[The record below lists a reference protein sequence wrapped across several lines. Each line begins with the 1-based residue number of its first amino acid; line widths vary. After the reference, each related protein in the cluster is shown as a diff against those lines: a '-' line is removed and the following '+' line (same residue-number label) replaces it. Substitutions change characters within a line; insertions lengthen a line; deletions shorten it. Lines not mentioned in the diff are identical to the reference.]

1 LPWGKN
7 PDDNGYGREE
17 AMIITV
23 SNGQAIDTAKGLNAA
38 ERHILQKLLL
48 WETMAKTVEEFR
60 EKIGQALASGWNNSG
75 PISGSRNLK
84 LVIQDLEKRVR
95 ERLQTQP

>member
-1 LPWGKN
+1 MAQ
-7 PDDNGYGREE
+7 GREA
-17 AMIITV
+17 AMIITI
-23 SNGQAIDTAKGLNAA
+23 SSGQAIDTAKDLDAP

-48 WETMAKTVEEFR
+48 WETLAKTVEEFR
-60 EKIGQALASGWNNSG
+60 EKTGQALASGWNNSG

-95 ERLQTQP
+95 ERLQNQL